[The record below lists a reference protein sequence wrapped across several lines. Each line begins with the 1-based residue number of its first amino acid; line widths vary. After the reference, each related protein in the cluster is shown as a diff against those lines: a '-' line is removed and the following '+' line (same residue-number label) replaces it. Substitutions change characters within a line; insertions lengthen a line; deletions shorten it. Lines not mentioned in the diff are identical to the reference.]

1 MIIDG
6 SENKIPLNVLKE
18 SKIINEKN
26 IEANDTTDDG
36 SVTASQHVFDSFN
49 KLPKDVFVT
58 ALLSFIVDYADAN
71 GISEKEIVAKLEE
84 PMNSVFWELDKLLI
98 KSLNVAMKKGANTD
112 GWK

>member
-26 IEANDTTDDG
+26 IEANGTTDAEF
-36 SVTASQHVFDSFN
+36 VTTSQNVFDSFN

-84 PMNSVFWELDKLLI
+84 PMNSALWGLDKLLI
-98 KSLNVAMKKGANTD
+98 KTLNVAMKKGANID